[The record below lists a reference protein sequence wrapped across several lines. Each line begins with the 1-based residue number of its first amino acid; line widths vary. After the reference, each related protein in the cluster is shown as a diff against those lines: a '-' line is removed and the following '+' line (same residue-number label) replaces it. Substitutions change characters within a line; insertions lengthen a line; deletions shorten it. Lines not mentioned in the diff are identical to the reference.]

1 MRKHLFGAGLAVLVA
16 AAAIPPAVLLAP
28 PAYASTIKY
37 VVNDI
42 PITTGDIQHRAAF
55 LRLQHR
61 KADAANEMIEQAL
74 KLTEAQRLGIRV
86 TDSQVEDAFERFAR
100 NNKMKPE
107 QLVQIMAKSGV
118 TAEHFK
124 DYIRTSMAW
133 GAALNARARA
143 EGGVSSEQDAV
154 RKMLQNGGN
163 KPTATEYMLQQ
174 VIFVVPAAERK
185 ASLARRKREAE
196 SMRARFNGC
205 NTTREFAKG
214 LLDVTVKD
222 LGRHLA
228 PQLPPDWADL
238 IKNTKVGAA
247 TSVRETER
255 GVEFIGICSAREVSD
270 DKAAQMVFEAQGAKG
285 DDSTEA
291 LEKKYL
297 AELKKSARI
306 VQR

>member
-1 MRKHLFGAGLAVLVA
+1 MRKQLFSAGLAILVA
-16 AAAIPPAVLLAP
+16 AAAIPPVVLLAP

-61 KADAANEMIEQAL
+61 KGDAANEMVEQAL

-86 TDSQVEDAFERFAR
+86 TDAQVEDSFERFAS

-124 DYIRTSMAW
+124 EYIRASMAW
-133 GAALNARARA
+133 GAALSARARA

-154 RKMLQNGGN
+154 RKMLQNGGT

-185 ASLARRKREAE
+185 ASLGKRKREAE

-214 LLDVTVKD
+214 LLDVTVRD
-222 LGRHLA
+222 LGRVLA
-228 PQLPPDWADL
+228 PALPEDWAEQV
-238 IKNTKVGAA
+238 KKTKVGAA
-247 TSVRETER
+247 TPVRETAR

-270 DKAAQMVFEAQGAKG
+270 DKAAQMVFQAQGAKD
-285 DDSTEA
+285 DDSTQA

-297 AELKKSARI
+297 AELRKSARI
-306 VQR
+306 VER

>member
-1 MRKHLFGAGLAVLVA
+1 MRKQLFSAGLAILVS
-16 AAAIPPAVLLAP
+16 AAAIPPVVLLAP

-61 KADAANEMIEQAL
+61 KGDAANEMVEQAL

-86 TDSQVEDAFERFAR
+86 TDAQVEDSFERFAS

-124 DYIRTSMAW
+124 EYIRASMAW

-154 RKMLQNGGN
+154 RKMLQNGGT

-185 ASLARRKREAE
+185 ASLGKRKREAE

-214 LLDVTVKD
+214 LLDVTVRD
-222 LGRHLA
+222 LGRVLA
-228 PQLPPDWADL
+228 PALPEDWAEEV
-238 IKNTKVGAA
+238 KKTKVGAA
-247 TSVRETER
+247 TPVRETAR

-270 DKAAQMVFEAQGAKG
+270 DKAAQMVFQAQGAKD
-285 DDSTEA
+285 DDSTQA

-297 AELKKSARI
+297 AELRKSARI
-306 VQR
+306 VER